1 MVMLRKIS
9 KPEKNTFRY
18 YLSLS
23 KTDNFDI
30 EYNTPIKIKQSY
42 ISVEIKE
49 DAINKPEHFWNPT
62 GQIVWTYEA
71 KTYIVRQYCY

>member
-18 YLSLS
+18 YLSAIE
-23 KTDNFDI
+23 TDNFDI

-42 ISVEIKE
+42 ISVEIKR
-49 DAINKPEHFWNPT
+49 
-62 GQIVWTYEA
+62 G
-71 KTYIVRQYCY
+71 CY

>member
-9 KPEKNTFRY
+9 KPEKTPSDIT
-18 YLSLS
+18 YLLS

-30 EYNTPIKIKQSY
+30 EYTPIKIKQSY

-49 DAINKPEHFWNPT
+49 DAINKPEHFLEFYRT
-62 GQIVWTYEA
+62 DSLDIRSQ
-71 KTYIVRQYCY
+71 KTL